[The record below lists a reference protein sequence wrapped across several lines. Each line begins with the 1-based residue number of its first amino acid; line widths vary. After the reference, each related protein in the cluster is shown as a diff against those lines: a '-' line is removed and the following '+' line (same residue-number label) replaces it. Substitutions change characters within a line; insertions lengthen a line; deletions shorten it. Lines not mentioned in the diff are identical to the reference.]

1 MKKINE
7 NLLRVI
13 GNYLEIEEFVRLSM
27 TWREYHEVFKDYF
40 EIYKR
45 ECTRLFSC
53 NLNLFKNLLMDTK
66 LLSSRQQKKF
76 DPGFLCKGTAT
87 KVWVELVNEGMSLK
101 NKWKNSM
108 INFYSFNHDIL
119 LWLGDELFQV
129 LKSPDLTVPALL
141 REDNI
146 VDLHSVYSTYL
157 YEYLF
162 RMKNIYSGRKPAA
175 IFTFLSEKAMKINE
189 ALGHWLSN
197 VNEIAQEIVSND
209 EAQIFFNLRWY
220 RGNPSYKLSSR
231 ARPLLSKDNC
241 DRPALQFNSYYSS
254 DSDSSTY
261 TSTQFKN
268 QIAEMLRKPDI
279 KSNLNLLL
287 LLIHETVTF
296 HWRMT
301 NEIIIEIEDN
311 TKFLEEYDKRWNAFV
326 ASMIKLD
333 DLLTPLSRIVNKV
346 YKRTYPNYP
355 CYPHFSFLRFFI
367 FIWKREVY
375 SVCKESLED
384 NIVKILKKFHKSWLA
399 YSKEEKQLRKI
410 KKKTS
415 LSDYFNSSVTDNES
429 HSGFRSMISPSIS
442 GIKPS
447 APYSRKSYWNRNMMI
462 QDRQNESYLEIF
474 NHEIDTNLPNFL
486 ISDKESFK
494 QILID
499 VMDLS
504 LNEYSIHYVN
514 HSENTFQSP
523 YKDLRNKVKDELF
536 NFYKSSIESTPFKL
550 WSEIIDEHCRILCT
564 FLPVTLQKELHEYRL
579 NFVKK
584 YTKNRIGFQLKG
596 FSEFSKKAKKSNGK
610 MAAQVFNANAVTYDP
625 TVLTETEYLEITVAD
640 YLNTPFYEFLVS
652 SLKKQISR
660 NSILSLLAYIKENE
674 VNIMDVYNSNVEINR
689 KFTSEMESRNAEV
702 QRYKESR
709 GFPLKLDQ
717 SDFLLYSIEDGISIS
732 LLEKIRIERQSE
744 KERKETLQ
752 KDKPEIFSSSFSIDS
767 ENEDDEAD
775 GCMDVDNGRALNLE
789 KRNSKLDPLCP
800 FNLIREFEQKD
811 VNMEFEESKS
821 GTNEEEK
828 TEVQSISSINSFIKR
843 NVRANKDPFEQS
855 DFQDAMGDVQS
866 SKFERKSN
874 IEKSRYSSLSNNMI
888 RFSDLEKMDED
899 AEMEEIPER
908 LTFKKT

>member
-1 MKKINE
+1 
-7 NLLRVI
+7 
-13 GNYLEIEEFVRLSM
+13 M
-27 TWREYHEVFKDYF
+27 TWRDYYNVFKEYF

-66 LLSSRQQKKF
+66 LLSKPHQKKF

-87 KVWVELVNEGMSLK
+87 KVWVELVSEGWTLK
-101 NKWKNSM
+101 NKWKSSM

-175 IFTFLSEKAMKINE
+175 IFTFLSEKGLKINE
-189 ALGHWLSN
+189 ALGQWLSY
-197 VNEIAQEIVSND
+197 VNEIAQEIISYD
-209 EAQIFFNLRWY
+209 ETQIFFNLRWY
-220 RGNPSYKLSSR
+220 RGNPSYKLNSR
-231 ARPLLSKDNC
+231 QRPLLLKDNC
-241 DRPALQFNSYYSS
+241 DRPILQFNSYYSS

-268 QIAEMLRKPDI
+268 QIADMLKKPDI
-279 KSNLNLLL
+279 KSHLILLL

-296 HWRMT
+296 HWRMA
-301 NEIIIEIEDN
+301 NEIIIEIEDD
-311 TKFLEEYDKRWNAFV
+311 TMFLEEYDKRWNAFV

-375 SVCKESLED
+375 TVWKESLED

-399 YSKEEKQLRKI
+399 YSKEGKSLRKI

-415 LSDYFNSSVTDNES
+415 LSDYFNSSATDDQN

-442 GIKPS
+442 GIRPS
-447 APYSRKSYWNRNMMI
+447 APYSRKSYWNRDMMM
-462 QDRQNESYLEIF
+462 QDSENESYLQIF
-474 NHEIDTNLPNFL
+474 SNEIDTNLPNFS

-499 VMDLS
+499 IMDLS
-504 LNEYSIHYVN
+504 LNEYSIHYIN
-514 HSENTFQSP
+514 HSENEFQSP
-523 YKDLRNKVKDELF
+523 YKDMRNKIKDELF
-536 NFYKSSIESTPFKL
+536 RFYKSSIESAPFKL
-550 WSEIIDEHCRILCT
+550 WSEIIDEHWKILCT
-564 FLPVTLQKELHEYRL
+564 FLPITLQKELYEFRFT
-579 NFVKK
+579 FVKK

-596 FSEFSKKAKKSNGK
+596 FSEFSKREKDSKGK
-610 MAAQVFNANAVTYDP
+610 MDVQVFNANSITYDP
-625 TVLTETEYLEITVAD
+625 TVLTETEYLEITVAE
-640 YLNTPFYEFLVS
+640 YLNTPFYEFLRS

-674 VNIMDVYNSNVEINR
+674 VNIMDVYNSNVEINK
-689 KFTSEMESRNAEV
+689 KFTSDMEYRNAEV
-702 QRYKESR
+702 VKYKESR

-732 LLEKIRIERQSE
+732 LLEKIRIEKQNE

-752 KDKPEIFSSSFSIDS
+752 KDKPEIFSNSFSIDS
-767 ENEDDEAD
+767 ENEDDDLD
-775 GCMDVDNGRALNLE
+775 GWMEIDNARSSNLE
-789 KRNSKLDPLCP
+789 KRMSKFDPLWP
-800 FNLIREFEQKD
+800 FNLIREFEQRD

-828 TEVQSISSINSFIKR
+828 TEVQSISSMCSFIKK
-843 NVRANKDPFEQS
+843 NAWANKDPFDKS
-855 DFQDAMGDVQS
+855 PFQDSIGEMQWM
-866 SKFERKSN
+866 KFERKSN

-888 RFSDLEKMDED
+888 RFSDLERMDED
-899 AEMEEIPER
+899 AEMEEVPER